1 MDEACK
7 DREIDTLSTLL
18 HPDWRAKITG
28 MIMLGDERQLE
39 PTNTCAKGRVQFNP
53 FNERLNIPLLSR
65 LKREGFPCVELVEQH
80 RMNHHISAWPSKNF
94 YGK

>member
-7 DREIDTLSTLL
+7 DREIDTLSALL